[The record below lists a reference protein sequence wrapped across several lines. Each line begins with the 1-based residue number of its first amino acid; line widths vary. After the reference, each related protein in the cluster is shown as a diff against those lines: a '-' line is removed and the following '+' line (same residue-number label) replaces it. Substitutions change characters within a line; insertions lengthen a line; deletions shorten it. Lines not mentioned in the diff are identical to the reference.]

1 MKAPLTG
8 VPPKQK
14 TMMVRTFKDHEGPV
28 PPGRIGRAAARRLSV
43 LLGSLVLLFSY
54 PAQGQQNINNPVLPG
69 VADAGV
75 LKYNGEYYIGGVFTN
90 GGFYV
95 SPDLKTWQGPVPAF
109 SMNNAWTAGPSADN
123 SQIHANDL
131 NYINGLFHLY
141 WSVNY
146 WGKDRNAIHIG
157 HATSSRVLGPYTEPV
172 KDRWVDNRI
181 DPELF
186 VDEDGQMYLYM
197 VKFTD
202 GNTIWVQPMKDP
214 ATPQGQPLYLFASL
228 PNTWETADNRVA
240 EGPWVI
246 RYRGRYYMMYNA
258 NHTSTS
264 WGNYMLGVAEA
275 ASPLA
280 FNHGNKYP
288 YPVVKSNQADLEDT
302 YVDLLKYGGSK
313 PGMFHYTL
321 EQPPA
326 AWVSPEFGAADW
338 QQGRGGFGSS
348 VVKNSTTRAIGTS
361 WTMPAIWLRRSFVV
375 DKKAVGNLVLRIH
388 HDGDTKVYLN
398 GQAIYEKEGRNHTT
412 WNFDAAAA
420 RLLKEGENTL
430 AVHSR
435 QGARTGYLD
444 VSLFDLK
451 EATGDD
457 ILFSPGQ
464 PNIVQGPN
472 GFEWWLVYMA
482 NKNSDRR
489 GQYINRV
496 HFFDKR
502 LYVDGVTAS
511 HTPGYHPYPARP
523 TFSDLFQGSGTE
535 ALNSKWSLKGGNW
548 LVKDKELVQTGP
560 APAQALVKSTPAR
573 YYLFETGVKLIDTT
587 SAKAGIIA
595 WWKDDDNWLTV
606 SLQQQ
611 SCSYTLKQGGRL
623 RTASAPLPRDFI
635 YGAYHKLTVYK
646 NGPTFSVRLDDRPL
660 FPAIAGGGDDKGL
673 PGLFTE
679 GGGAAFDGTLY
690 TIGWDEY
697 DEGIRGWEERDAHS
711 TAATGWIPSA
721 EGLGAS
727 PGAGE
732 RSVFKGDPLP
742 AYEFSAQVRMDS
754 LQGRA
759 GIYPVYIDRDNY
771 LQALF
776 EPRSRRLLLSGKV
789 KGKEMSPQAIP
800 MERPQD
806 YYTDMKYTD
815 FFEKHFTFPATVTLN
830 AIRLNKT
837 PLDRPDT
844 LLEDIHEKMAIHY
857 RHKGVWHPLP
867 AYRLER
873 SGHPGFVHLSFE
885 PVEAEALRFTNKEAG
900 DLNFYLNKVW
910 VNEVFRDSYNIRVV
924 KLREEVLLWVDGK
937 EVARIKQAFS
947 PSRVGLVAKDAGATF
962 NGLTLFHLPD

>member
-1 MKAPLTG
+1 MA
-8 VPPKQK
+8 
-14 TMMVRTFKDHEGPV
+14 
-28 PPGRIGRAAARRLSV
+28 PGRRRRAACRRFAV
-43 LLGSLVLLFSY
+43 LLGIGSFVLFFSSRG
-54 PAQGQQNINNPVLPG
+54 QGQQNIQNPVLPG

-95 SPDLKTWQGPVPAF
+95 SPDLKTWEGPVPAF

-157 HATSSRVLGPYTEPV
+157 HAVSPKVLGPYSEPV

-186 VDEDGQMYLYM
+186 VDEDGQLYLYL

-214 ATPQGQPLYLFASL
+214 GTPMGAPRYLFASL

-275 ASPLA
+275 SSPIL
-280 FNHGNKYP
+280 FDHGSKYP
-288 YPVVKSNQADLEDT
+288 YPVVKSNQVDLEDT
-302 YVDLLKYGGSK
+302 YADLLKYGEAG
-313 PGMFHYTL
+313 PGVFHYTL

-326 AWVSPEFGAADW
+326 GWQHPDFAAAGW
-338 QQGRGGFGSS
+338 QQGRGGFGSA

-361 WTMPAIWLRRSFVV
+361 WTTPAIWLRRSFVV
-375 DKKAVGNLVLRIH
+375 DKKTVGNLVLRIH

-398 GQAIYEKEGRNHTT
+398 GQPVYEKEGRNYMT
-412 WNFDAAAA
+412 WNFDAAAT
-420 RLLKEGENTL
+420 RLLKEGANTL

-444 VSLFDLK
+444 VSLFDTRK
-451 EATGDD
+451 DTGDD

-482 NKNSDRR
+482 NRNSDRR

-502 LYVDGVTAS
+502 LYVDGITAS
-511 HTPGYHPYPARP
+511 RTPGYHPYPARP
-523 TFSDLFQGSGTE
+523 TFSDLFQASGHEPLDT
-535 ALNSKWSLKGGNW
+535 KWALKGGSW
-548 LVKDKELVQTGP
+548 SVKEKELVQPGA

-573 YYLFETGVKLIDTT
+573 YYLFEAGVKLSDTV
-587 SAKAGIIA
+587 SARAGITA
-595 WWKDDDNWLTV
+595 WWQDEDHWLTV
-606 SLQQQ
+606 SLQPQQQ
-611 SCSYTLKQGGRL
+611 SCTYTLKEGGRQQ
-623 RTASAPLPRDFI
+623 TGSHTLPKDFV
-635 YGAYHKLTVYK
+635 YGAYHKLSVYK
-646 NGPTFSVRLDDRPL
+646 NGPAFSVRLDDRPL
-660 FPAIAGGGDDKGL
+660 FPAIVAGTDAKGL

-697 DEGIRGWEERDAHS
+697 DEGIRGWEERGATGVMPAS
-711 TAATGWIPSA
+711 LTTAGWTAGPGGLTAAAG
-721 EGLGAS
+721 G
-727 PGAGE
+727 GE
-732 RSVFKGDPLP
+732 RSAVKGDPLP
-742 AYEFSAQVRMDS
+742 AYEFSAQVTMG
-754 LQGRA
+754 GRAGSA

-771 LQALF
+771 LQALLD
-776 EPRSRRLLLSGKV
+776 PRSRRLLVSGKA
-789 KGKEMSPQAIP
+789 KGKELAPQSLP
-800 MERPQD
+800 LERPQD
-806 YYTDMKYTD
+806 YYVDMKYTD
-815 FFEKHFTFPATVTLN
+815 FFEKHFTFPAAVTIN

-837 PLDRPDT
+837 PHGRPDT
-844 LLEDIHEKMAIHY
+844 VLENIHEKMVIHY
-857 RHKGVWHPLP
+857 RRKGVWYPLP
-867 AYRLER
+867 AYRTAG

-900 DLNFYLNKVW
+900 DLNFYLNKIW
-910 VNEVFRDSYNIRVV
+910 VNELFRDSYNLRVV
-924 KLREEVLLWVDGK
+924 KRQEEVLLWVDGK
-937 EVARIKQAFS
+937 EAGRIRQSFA
-947 PSRVGLVAKDAGATF
+947 PSRVGLVAGDDGASF